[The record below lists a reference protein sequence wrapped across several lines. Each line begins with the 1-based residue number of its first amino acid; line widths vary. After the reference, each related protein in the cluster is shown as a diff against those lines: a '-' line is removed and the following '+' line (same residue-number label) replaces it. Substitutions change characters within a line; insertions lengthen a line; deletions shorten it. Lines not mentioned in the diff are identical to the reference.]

1 MNTGKL
7 SCSDE
12 EIAYVKN
19 LSLSQLASSLGYT
32 VVKTGAYYHLKE
44 MDSLVI
50 YNDRTWN
57 RWSGKGKIKGG
68 TTIDFLIEYGNMGFD
83 ITENIFTQAVRYLL
97 DYSGY
102 KNLSHS
108 EIKKVLEEKPLEK
121 KEEKV
126 MVMPEKNPT
135 GYKRAYAYLIQKRG
149 ISTETINYFVK
160 NNLLYEDAEHHNLV
174 FVGYDKDKNIK
185 FATKRGTCDLDG
197 YRYRGDVAG
206 NDKNYGVNIVNKAS
220 DVVNV
225 FEASIDMMSFCDIMN
240 ETDRTNKLA
249 LSMLDDA
256 PLNTFLNENPN
267 IKKINLYL
275 DNDEPGR
282 KAAEKIN
289 KKYKEKGYDVKKFI
303 VSEGKD
309 VNEYLQILRNNEAVK
324 KTQKR
329 R

>member
-1 MNTGKL
+1 MNTEKI
-7 SCSDE
+7 SCTDE
-12 EIAYVKN
+12 QIAYVKN

-44 MDSLVI
+44 MDSLII

-57 RWSGKGKIKGG
+57 RWSGKGNIKGG
-68 TTIDFLIEYGNMGFD
+68 TTIDFLIEYGNLS
-83 ITENIFTQAVRYLL
+83 INPSRNIFTEAVHYLL
-97 DYSGY
+97 EYSGY
-102 KNLSHS
+102 KNLSPA
-108 EIKKVLEEKPLEK
+108 EIKKAAKEKPQEK

-126 MVMPEKNPT
+126 MIMPEKNPT
-135 GYKRAYAYLIQKRG
+135 GYKRAYAYLIQQRG

-160 NNLLYEDAEHHNLV
+160 NNILYEDAEHHNLV

-185 FATKRGTCDLDG
+185 FATKRGTSDTCG
-197 YRYRGDVAG
+197 YRYRGDVKG
-206 NDKNYGVNIVNKAS
+206 NNKNYGVNIVNKSS
-220 DVVNV
+220 DELNV

-256 PLNTFLNENPN
+256 PLETFLRENPN

-282 KAAEKIN
+282 KAAEKI
-289 KKYKEKGYDVKKFI
+289 KEKYQKKGYGVKNYI
-303 VSEGKD
+303 VPEGKD
-309 VNEYLQILRNNEAVK
+309 VNEYLMI
-324 KTQKR
+324 R
-329 R
+329 RSMEKIKNAPRR

>member
-57 RWSGKGKIKGG
+57 RWSGKGNIKGG

-83 ITENIFTQAVRYLL
+83 LTENIFTQAVRYLL

-256 PLNTFLNENPN
+256 PLNTFLKENPN